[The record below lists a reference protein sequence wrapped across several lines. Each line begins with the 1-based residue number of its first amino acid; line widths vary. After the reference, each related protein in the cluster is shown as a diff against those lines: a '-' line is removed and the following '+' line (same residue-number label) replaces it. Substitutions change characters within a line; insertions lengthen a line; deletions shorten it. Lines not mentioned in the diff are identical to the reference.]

1 MFGHLWGAQKL
12 LDPLEL
18 PAYETACNT
27 SGWNFDC
34 GFSTED
40 IPTFLTWWHSSWTN
54 LPREYTAATTQANQ
68 GNYILTRSS
77 STSCRSLAVER
88 SRPVLRSYD
97 LASKPMASTMGANL
111 GGETTSIN
119 LTAPRFPCSSAEHTS
134 WHVLAWHSRHR
145 ACLHEGFHCDEHVSI
160 LSAGSITGELQKW
173 NSDITCWLHWLGRAV
188 RVLLWTVPGEKR
200 WSQKN
205 FTGVGIFD
213 NPANTLG
220 HLGPLT
226 DSLGV
231 ILTSPLP
238 VLVLSHRIIRWQI
251 NGHIGC
257 RNVGG
262 FGKTRHWHHT
272 VRIRLLH
279 QHDLFKLM
287 AMRTMKIIHQIHHI
301 LAYWPAWFTCKGMNV
316 PKILRRSEPKSRAAP
331 RRFSA
336 DREMRRGAWPWTT
349 DALITPRRPAS
360 DTGIATTVL
369 EVSTSPLPYLN
380 WWVSELNTGGETPC
394 CCHNFS
400 NSARVHLPMIVRPHS
415 GSKTPYP
422 GQDTRATSVKPC
434 AEGVVFLRRR
444 TLSRRQRSS
453 VTAGMNST
461 TSCSLVT
468 MDATPDAAGVD
479 ADPLEPLPAPF
490 TCWHSRAQCP
500 RLPQRWHAVFAFIS
514 STSTLTDRRSSRTFR
529 NFRAFCSLLS
539 SARFSFHD
547 AASTS
552 ATSASG
558 KSSASDVWPRLCS
571 FQQIS
576 HIPEVRLSLK
586 LALHR
591 LN

>member
-1 MFGHLWGAQKL
+1 MLTALAWEGGQSLTLNSAWRKAVVTKEFYRCRHLWQ
-12 LDPLEL
+12 PCE
-18 PAYETACNT
+18 
-27 SGWNFDC
+27 
-34 GFSTED
+34 
-40 IPTFLTWWHSSWTN
+40 H
-54 LPREYTAATTQANQ
+54 
-68 GNYILTRSS
+68 
-77 STSCRSLAVER
+77 
-88 SRPVLRSYD
+88 SRPLGSPYWQFGSYPN
-97 LASKPMASTMGANL
+97 LAILLIPGAM
-111 GGETTSIN
+111 
-119 LTAPRFPCSSAEHTS
+119 
-134 WHVLAWHSRHR
+134 W
-145 ACLHEGFHCDEHVSI
+145 
-160 LSAGSITGELQKW
+160 
-173 NSDITCWLHWLGRAV
+173 
-188 RVLLWTVPGEKR
+188 
-200 WSQKN
+200 
-205 FTGVGIFD
+205 
-213 NPANTLG
+213 
-220 HLGPLT
+220 
-226 DSLGV
+226 
-231 ILTSPLP
+231 P

-316 PKILRRSEPKSRAAP
+316 PKIFRRSEPKSRAAP

-400 NSARVHLPMIVRPHS
+400 NSARVHLPMIVRPHPE
-415 GSKTPYP
+415 SKTPYA

-468 MDATPDAAGVD
+468 MDAPPDAAGVG

-490 TCWHSRAQCP
+490 ACWHSRAQCP

-514 STSTLTDRRSSRTFR
+514 STSTLNDRRSSRTFP

-571 FQQIS
+571 SSRSVTSWKSDSASSSPSIDSTRNTSSTSATDFFFATNS
-576 HIPEVRLSLK
+576 G
-586 LALHR
+586 
-591 LN
+591 